1 MDPRKQLDLLCG
13 DRGAVCYRDLDAA
26 SSLLMLSRDTSN
38 DVQTWLLFNGLDT
51 FTSIEF
57 GGQHVAATNNQF
69 RQYYFDVSDL
79 LSNFTSSV
87 LSVNFGSAPNIA
99 DQIAAEP
106 GQETWPYGIEII
118 YEFPNRQFIRK
129 EQSDFGWD
137 WGPAYAPAGIWQP
150 AYVIQLSASGSSS
163 EVYVRNPDFDI
174 SRVGQ
179 RNNIPPDQSAPWLLN
194 ASLDVIGTLPTG
206 AALSYT
212 FTNSSTNQTVIS
224 GMLTNISCS
233 DSTIT
238 GTTVLDP
245 VEYELWWPRC
255 LGPQNLY
262 NLTVG
267 IVDSSNETLASVNR
281 RTGFRTIVS
290 PS

>member
-1 MDPRKQLDLLCG
+1 MSFRIDNSFARSNL
-13 DRGAVCYRDLDAA
+13 
-26 SSLLMLSRDTSN
+26 TS
-38 DVQTWLLFNGLDT
+38 
-51 FTSIEF
+51 
-57 GGQHVAATNNQF
+57 
-69 RQYYFDVSDL
+69 
-79 LSNFTSSV
+79 
-87 LSVNFGSAPNIA
+87 
-99 DQIAAEP
+99 
-106 GQETWPYGIEII
+106 
-118 YEFPNRQFIRK
+118 
-129 EQSDFGWD
+129 
-137 WGPAYAPAGIWQP
+137 AGIWQP

-212 FTNSSTNQTVIS
+212 FTNSSTNQTVSS